1 MKMSKY
7 TVELDIEQVDRIV
20 ADELIRCR
28 QSWVND
34 LMIGGSGV
42 FNWDDQEA
50 ENAELQK
57 HIDAVDVILSWYCT
71 DKQLEDYGLS
81 RISTIFPG
89 IDGNDQE

>member
-1 MKMSKY
+1 MYKTIS
-7 TVELDIEQVDRIV
+7 TEVEVDVDLSDFETDDLIE
-20 ADELIRCR
+20 ELESR
-28 QSWVND
+28 V
-34 LMIGGSGV
+34 GGSGV

-50 ENAELQK
+50 ENVELQK

-89 IDGNDQE
+89 IDGNDQG